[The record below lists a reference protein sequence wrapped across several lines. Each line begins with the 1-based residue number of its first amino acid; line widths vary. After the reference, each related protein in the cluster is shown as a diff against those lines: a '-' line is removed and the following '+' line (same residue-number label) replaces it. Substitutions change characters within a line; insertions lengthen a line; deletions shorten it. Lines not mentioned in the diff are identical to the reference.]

1 MDQSSVVEEEKVS
14 DREENNDS
22 VNLSDLELGG
32 ANNEPKQFKWS
43 KSEICF
49 ICQNPESDHSRTR
62 DNLSSN
68 NASDNEKLLRGKS
81 DSDNIA

>member
-1 MDQSSVVEEEKVS
+1 VAGK
-14 DREENNDS
+14 EENNDS

-32 ANNEPKQFKWS
+32 VDNEPKQFKWS

-49 ICQNPESDHSRTR
+49 ICQNPRSDHDQTR

-68 NASDNEKLLRGKS
+68 NASDSEKLLRGKS